1 MIFKN
6 FSALSLSER
15 SETMKQISR
24 FIAIFILG
32 TLLINQVEAK
42 EEGVFKEPVDRYSR
56 ILVTSKAV
64 EALGKIGD
72 LKAHDVLLEALKSKE
87 FFIRAYAAYAL
98 GRLND
103 KGAIPFLLKLLVSD
117 KNYLVRIFAT
127 QALVG
132 LGQLDIEKSM
142 LNFLNDK
149 DPAVRAN
156 AIEQLGC
163 FKGKCS
169 PMLVKVLLEDK
180 SSLVRIKAI
189 EQLGINKFEPAVVYV
204 RQLLEDKDPQI
215 RQTACF
221 ALGQIGDK
229 NDIPLLIGGLG
240 DTDVSVRAAAK
251 EALSPL
257 GERSLIKIFWQDIE
271 DKEPIL
277 RVSSYVALANLKD
290 INILPILLKEIV
302 APENSTQV
310 RIAAAKALMILKPY
324 VSELVDKA
332 LGLSDILS
340 KNLQVSYQVNGKS
353 LVLVVIE
360 ALKDKKNPLYQDAPL
375 ILKELKEEI
384 SLPFLRQAL
393 FSKEPDVVAM
403 AAYVLGELQ
412 DKDAVDNLIEICN
425 KYGF

>member
-1 MIFKN
+1 
-6 FSALSLSER
+6 
-15 SETMKQISR
+15 MKQISR
-24 FIAIFILG
+24 FMAIFIFV

-42 EEGVFKEPVDRYSR
+42 EEEVFKESVDRYSK

-72 LKAHDVLLEALKSKE
+72 YKAHDVLLEALKSKE

-103 KGAIPFLLKLLVSD
+103 KEAIPFLLKLLVSD

-132 LGQLDIEKSM
+132 LGQLDTEKSL
-142 LNFLNDK
+142 LNFLIDK
-149 DPAVRAN
+149 DPAVRGN
-156 AIEQLGC
+156 AVEQLGC
-163 FKGKCS
+163 FKDKCL
-169 PMLVKVLLEDK
+169 PRLIKVLLEDE
-180 SSLVRIKAI
+180 SSFVRIKAI
-189 EQLGINKFEPAVVYV
+189 EQLGLNKFEPAVVYV

-215 RQTACF
+215 RQAACF

-229 NDIPLLIGGLG
+229 NDIPLLIERLG
-240 DTDVSVRAAAK
+240 DSDVSVRAAAK
-251 EALSPL
+251 EALSLL
-257 GERSLIKIFWQDIE
+257 GESSLIKIFWQDIE

-290 INILPILLKEIV
+290 INILPLLLKEIV
-302 APENSTQV
+302 APENPTQV

-324 VSELVDKA
+324 VSQVSFDKA

-375 ILKELKEEI
+375 ILKELKEKI

-412 DKDAVDNLIEICN
+412 DKDAVDNLIEVCN